1 MWPLSVV
8 FEAEVFDHDAGLGQG
23 PKPLAVEAFVA
34 EAGVER
40 FDKAVLPRAR
50 RRDGE
55 GLDVLRGQPALEF
68 LGDELRAVV
77 GADG

>member
-1 MWPLSVV
+1 MWPLGVV
-8 FEAEVFDHDAGLGQG
+8 FEAEVFDHDADLGQR
-23 PKPLAVEAFVA
+23 PKLLAVEAFVA

-40 FDKAVLPRAR
+40 LDKAVLPRAR
-50 RRDGE
+50 RSDVD
-55 GLDVLRGQPALEF
+55 GLDVLRSQPALEF